1 MKNIFVIVPVYNES
15 KVVIKVIKELQK
27 KFKNI
32 VCVDDCSTDD
42 SFFKLKK
49 LKRITLIKH
58 IINQGQ
64 GAALQ
69 TGINFAKLNKAD
81 LFVTFDSDGQ
91 HSATEAAAMI
101 KKINSMNVDIIL
113 GSRFKKKSLQLEI
126 PVFRRI
132 ILKIAIIISNLF
144 SGLRLTDT
152 HNGLRVFNR
161 RFSNTLNIKMNGM
174 SHPNEFLDNI
184 KKNNLKY
191 LEYPTKIK
199 YNNYTINKGQKN
211 INSLNILFD
220 IIINKIKK

>member
-15 KVVIKVIKELQK
+15 KVLTKVIKNLKK

-32 VCVDDCSTDD
+32 ICIDDCSTDD
-42 SFFKLKK
+42 SYFKLKK
-49 LKRITLIKH
+49 LKDIILIKH

-69 TGINFAKLNKAD
+69 TGINFAKLKKAD
-81 LFVTFDSDGQ
+81 IFVTFDSDGQ
-91 HSATEAAAMI
+91 HSVKEAEDMV
-101 KKINSMNVDIIL
+101 KEINFKNVDIIL
-113 GSRFKKKSLQLEI
+113 GSRFKETSFKSEI
-126 PVFRRI
+126 PFLRRQ
-132 ILKIAIIISNLF
+132 ILKKAVVISNLF

-161 RFSNTLNIKMNGM
+161 RFANKLNIKMNGM
-174 SHPNEFLDNI
+174 SHPNEFLDII

-191 LEYPTKIK
+191 LEFPTKIK
-199 YNNYTINKGQKN
+199 YNKYTINKGQKN

-220 IIINKIKK
+220 IIINKIIK